1 MLKIRLTSKHSL
13 LLGLFQVEVKV
24 EAITEC
30 DLVKVLAHL
39 LTPLVLDAL
48 LKTWQVAALGKLW
61 HEFVAVLPFVKGPD
75 LLYLPCTLILLDVE
89 KGRSVADLT
98 EPRHLVLLL
107 DLE

>member
-1 MLKIRLTSKHSL
+1 M
-13 LLGLFQVEVKV
+13 
-24 EAITEC
+24 
-30 DLVKVLAHL
+30 LAHL

-61 HEFVAVLPFVKGPD
+61 HEFVAVLPLVKGPD

-89 KGRSVADLT
+89 EGGSVADLT